1 MWPEALPPC
10 LSQSDPNPPVP
21 STLKGSSFNLDA
33 WPLGPLGLQG
43 SQTYSDRYRVF
54 CVGNRR
60 NIRYRT
66 NHNNKCAGE
75 KLSWL
80 IAFAVLRLTQGALR
94 SQLITKVINGQVQSI
109 PGRRQLRRNFKMYH
123 GGRIGPRTAH
133 KKEGRKTWGIQKFEK
148 CWTFIC
154 GSVGVFV
161 DVVGKPTAKYED
173 FVSFVVAICDLRC
186 ISI

>member
-1 MWPEALPPC
+1 MAWS
-10 LSQSDPNPPVP
+10 LSLAYHNLIQTRVP

-33 WPLGPLGLQG
+33 WPPPLGPLGLQG
-43 SQTYSDRYRVF
+43 SQTYSQLQGFLCRKQKKH
-54 CVGNRR
+54 
-60 NIRYRT
+60 T

-80 IAFAVLRLTQGALR
+80 IAFAVSHLTQGALR
-94 SQLITKVINGQVQSI
+94 SQLITKVIDGQVQSI
-109 PGRRQLRRNFKMYH
+109 PGRRQLRSNFKMYH

-133 KKEGRKTWGIQKFEK
+133 KKEERKTWGIQKFEK

-154 GSVGVFV
+154 GSVGVFL

-173 FVSFVVAICDLRC
+173 FVSFVAAIFYLRC